1 MFYFYMAKIE
11 LGKNM
16 SNVNYKHATILLV
29 EDDDIDAKIVKRAF
43 NKLRI
48 ANPIVRA
55 TDGVMA
61 LELLKDG
68 TVSRPYIILLDLN
81 MPKMGGLEML
91 EVLRGDKDL
100 SNSIVFVLTT
110 SKDDEDKVAAYNQ
123 NIAGYIVKEK
133 LQNGF
138 DELVKL
144 LDYYWRIVE
153 LPEQ

>member
-1 MFYFYMAKIE
+1 M
-11 LGKNM
+11 ND
-16 SNVNYKHATILLV
+16 VNYKGATILLV
-29 EDDDIDAKIVKRAF
+29 EDDDIDAKIVERAF

-48 ANPIVRA
+48 ANPIIRA
-55 TDGVMA
+55 KDGVIA
-61 LELLKDG
+61 LELLRDG

-110 SKDDEDKVAAYNQ
+110 SKDDEDKIAAYNQ

-144 LDYYWRIVE
+144 LNYYWRIVE

>member
-1 MFYFYMAKIE
+1 
-11 LGKNM
+11 M
-16 SNVNYKHATILLV
+16 SNVSYKHATILLV
-29 EDDDIDAKIVKRAF
+29 EDDDIDAKIVERAF
-43 NKLRI
+43 YKLRI
-48 ANPIVRA
+48 ANPIIRA
-55 TDGVMA
+55 KDGVMA
-61 LELLKDG
+61 LELLKNG

-91 EVLRGDKDL
+91 TELRADNNLK
-100 SNSIVFVLTT
+100 NSIVFVLTT
-110 SKDDEDKVAAYNQ
+110 SKDDEDKIAAYNQ

-153 LPEQ
+153 LPEY

>member
-1 MFYFYMAKIE
+1 
-11 LGKNM
+11 M
-16 SNVNYKHATILLV
+16 SKDNYKHATILLV
-29 EDDDIDAKIVKRAF
+29 EDDDIDAKIVERAF

-48 ANPIVRA
+48 ANPIIRA
-55 TDGVMA
+55 KDGVMA
-61 LELLKDG
+61 LELLRDG
-68 TVSRPYIILLDLN
+68 TVPSPYIILLDLN

-91 EVLRGDKDL
+91 EVLRGDKCL
-100 SNSIVFVLTT
+100 SKSIVFVLTT
-110 SKDDEDKVAAYNQ
+110 SKDDEDKIAAYNQ
-123 NIAGYIVKEK
+123 NIAGYIVKER